1 LQPDT
6 DRTITVLAISSSPED
21 HSALEAVFV
30 HSRWRL
36 YHVLSHAQAAALLS
50 EHPVQVIIVD
60 ADVQDGTWRDFL
72 SLGKSVSGSPLVI
85 VASGLTDER
94 LWAEALNIGAFDV
107 LAKPFRAREVFHSVS
122 LAWRCWKERC
132 EECTCAASA

>member
-1 LQPDT
+1 MRPDR
-6 DRTITVLAISSSPED
+6 DPTITVLAISSSPED

-36 YHVLSHAQAAALLS
+36 YHALSHAQAVALLS
-50 EHPVQVIIVD
+50 EHPIPVIIVD
-60 ADVQDGTWRDFL
+60 ADLQDGTWRDFL

-85 VASGLTDER
+85 VASGLADDR
-94 LWAEALNIGAFDV
+94 LWAEALNVGAYDV
-107 LAKPFRAREVFHSVS
+107 LATPFRASEVFHSVS

-132 EECTCAASA
+132 EECACAASV